1 MFLETIISCQV
12 CEDRKDIPRKCSCT
26 ISQKTILLKGRNLS
40 VFFLTDGGIRKKIC
54 RINGEELKTNKKRG
68 GKKKMPRPGFEPGLL
83 RPQRSVLTTR
93 RSRLH
98 DT

>member
-1 MFLETIISCQV
+1 MYDQSKNYFIE
-12 CEDRKDIPRKCSCT
+12 RKTSF
-26 ISQKTILLKGRNLS
+26 S
-40 VFFLTDGGIRKKIC
+40 FFLTDGGIRKKIC

-68 GKKKMPRPGFEPGLL
+68 GKKMPRPGFEPGLL

-98 DT
+98 VING

>member
-1 MFLETIISCQV
+1 MCVKIERAYDVLCT
-12 CEDRKDIPRKCSCT
+12 RT
-26 ISQKTILLKGRNLS
+26 ISQKTILLKGRNPS
-40 VFFLTDGGIRKKIC
+40 VFSNGWRNPKKIC

-68 GKKKMPRPGFEPGLL
+68 GIKMPRPGFEPGLL

-98 DT
+98 DTIG